1 MKRIYLAAV
10 ILALA
15 CLAGCSST
23 APSGSV
29 ADAPAIAP
37 TAEPVSPKPATSSQT
52 AENEEDGNTNILIAY
67 FSIPEEVDTTGVDAV
82 ASASIVVQDGEVLG
96 NVQYMANIIQQTVGG
111 DLFRIETV
119 ESYPQDHEALVDQAA
134 EEQDMNLRPEL
145 ATALD
150 QVDSYDVVFLGYP
163 NWWADMPQALYT
175 FLESYDLSGK
185 TIIPFCPHGGSGFSR
200 TVQTIAELQ
209 PDATVSGD
217 GLTISR
223 NDVADSADSVA
234 EWATGVVSHL

>member
-1 MKRIYLAAV
+1 MKRIYLTAV

-23 APSGSV
+23 APSDSV

-111 DLFRIETV
+111 DLFRIEAV

>member
-1 MKRIYLAAV
+1 MKRIYLTAV
-10 ILALA
+10 TLALA

-23 APSGSV
+23 APSDSV

>member
-1 MKRIYLAAV
+1 MKRIYLTAV

-23 APSGSV
+23 APSDSV

-217 GLTISR
+217 GLTIFR

-234 EWATGVVSHL
+234 EWATGVVNHL

>member
-1 MKRIYLAAV
+1 MQRIYLAAV

-23 APSGSV
+23 APSDSV
-29 ADAPAIAP
+29 ADAPVIAP

-96 NVQYMANIIQQTVGG
+96 NVQYIANIIQQTVGG

-234 EWATGVVSHL
+234 EWATGIVSHL

>member
-23 APSGSV
+23 APSDSV

-67 FSIPEEVDTTGVDAV
+67 FSIPEEVDATGVDAV

>member
-1 MKRIYLAAV
+1 MKRIYLTAV

-23 APSGSV
+23 APSDSV

-67 FSIPEEVDTTGVDAV
+67 FSIPEEVDTTSVDAV